1 MEVQGA
7 SYDTYKEAGA
17 AIAKARIVEKIN
29 IPLYIGKYMGFTITG
44 LKSPGSEPGEM
55 MATLKLNASYSCTL
69 GLSSVGNIT
78 KIVNTYK
85 NIDTVLD
92 NLNSKLGQVETDLEQ
107 AKKEC
112 DKKFPYED
120 ELMQKTLRLNEINTE
135 LMVGK
140 NKGEILDEE
149 DKSFEETE
157 PCDVVSIEGNGI
169 GNEKM
174 EVMDIDDSNDVPER
188 NVMAI

>member
-1 MEVQGA
+1 MEVQGKP
-7 SYDTYKEAGA
+7 YDTYKEAGA
-17 AIAKARIVEKIN
+17 AIAKARIGEKIN

-55 MATLKLNASYSCTL
+55 QATLKLNASYSCTL

-92 NLNSKLGQVETDLEQ
+92 NLNSKRAQVETDLEQ

-112 DKKFPYED
+112 EKKFPYED

-149 DKSFEETE
+149 DKSL
-157 PCDVVSIEGNGI
+157 DD
-169 GNEKM
+169 
-174 EVMDIDDSNDVPER
+174 DIMNARDSNSLRER
-188 NVMAI
+188 VRTEVALSGCFILHSKEWRLIC